1 MNTNESTKKTWFITG
16 VSRGL
21 GKAMAEA
28 ALGRGD
34 TVIGTVREDAPAI
47 ETGTGALH
55 LLKLDV
61 ADSAAVAP
69 VVAQAFAVTG
79 RIDVLVNNAGYGL
92 LGAIEAASDAE
103 VEQLF
108 EVNVFGPFRLIRA
121 ALPQLRAQGA
131 GHIINITSI
140 AGRAPM
146 ASSGLYAA
154 AKSAMEGLSQS
165 LSEEV
170 APFGLK
176 VTAIAPGGFRTDFL
190 DDHSI
195 RRSTDSHADAGANAV
210 TDAYADSVGK
220 LLEHLDSTAG
230 QQLGDPARGAAAIL
244 AVADAPNPPLHL
256 LIGSDAL
263 RRGRAK
269 VAALS
274 QEMDRWEALTRSTDF
289 PDGE

>member
-28 ALGRGD
+28 ALERGD

-47 ETGTGALH
+47 KTGTGDLH

-61 ADSAAVAP
+61 ADSEAITP
-69 VVAQAFAVTG
+69 VVAQAFAISG

-195 RRSTDSHADAGANAV
+195 RRSTDSHADAV

-274 QEMDRWEALTRSTDF
+274 QEMDRWEALTLSTDF